1 MSDEL
6 LLKFIEQKLDRVDYR
21 GNVVEPDEYG
31 EYDDDD
37 SWYYWAWSND
47 DGTEV
52 EGLGLVT
59 TVEQFGGEG
68 QGDRAWVVVKVEFKN
83 GTTRFFKKDGYHA
96 SHDGTYYDGY
106 FSEVTPQEKVVTV
119 YE

>member
-37 SWYYWAWSND
+37 S
-47 DGTEV
+47 EV

-96 SHDGTYYDGY
+96 SHDGTCLLYTSDAADER
-106 FSEVTPQEKVVTV
+106 S
-119 YE
+119 

>member
-1 MSDEL
+1 MSDDL
-6 LLKFIEQKLDRVDYR
+6 LLKFVEQKLSRIAPRSAIVGGGWD
-21 GNVVEPDEYG
+21 
-31 EYDDDD
+31 
-37 SWYYWAWSND
+37 YWAWEGD
-47 DGTEV
+47 KPTEV

-83 GTTRFFKKDGYHA
+83 GSVRYFKKDGYHA
-96 SHDGTYYDGY
+96 SFDGTYYDGD
-106 FSEVTPQEKVVTV
+106 FSEVTPQEKVVTL